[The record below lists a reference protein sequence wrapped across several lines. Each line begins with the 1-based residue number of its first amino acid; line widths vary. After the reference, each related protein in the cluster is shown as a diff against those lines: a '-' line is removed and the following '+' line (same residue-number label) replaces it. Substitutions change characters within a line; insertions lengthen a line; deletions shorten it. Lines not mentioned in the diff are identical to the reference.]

1 MIIRELI
8 DNINLLVKNKK
19 FKELVDF
26 LNSPAVN
33 IENAENNFNYYI
45 SDFGMCNVYKFV
57 TRNNSIWQLKQSID
71 KQFTLQE
78 FTEQDVCFEV
88 SDEIISDDFDD
99 IWEWIYNDTD
109 YLQDLSEKEILDKY
123 SHVKLYKKEFAKC
136 PADIVDDYLK
146 DNFYIE
152 SAALQ
157 SIPELVEVRTRIQNF
172 NETQNWYIQ
181 GACVGWIDLSE
192 IIKEYM
198 KDEVE

>member
-1 MIIRELI
+1 MVNEYISSIYE
-8 DNINLLVKNKK
+8 KNRQSSKQCSLCVYYVSNYK
-19 FKELVDF
+19 D
-26 LNSPAVN
+26 
-33 IENAENNFNYYI
+33 ENNILRSACRFANSYGHVSHNPAATC
-45 SDFGMCNVYKFV
+45 SDYKE
-57 TRNNSIWQLKQSID
+57 D

-78 FTEQDVCFEV
+78 FIEQDVCFMV
-88 SDEIISDDFDD
+88 SDELISDDFDD

-157 SIPELVEVRTRIQNF
+157 SIPELVEVRIWIQNF
-172 NETQNWYIQ
+172 NETQNWYIK

-198 KDEVE
+198 KDEV